1 MFPVSWDEDRIKEE
15 VKSAWNSED
24 FEIISVNYGKKWRGT
39 SKSGIEING
48 FINSN
53 RVTAFPII
61 YKEEIK

>member
-24 FEIISVNYGKKWRGT
+24 FEIINNNWKGT